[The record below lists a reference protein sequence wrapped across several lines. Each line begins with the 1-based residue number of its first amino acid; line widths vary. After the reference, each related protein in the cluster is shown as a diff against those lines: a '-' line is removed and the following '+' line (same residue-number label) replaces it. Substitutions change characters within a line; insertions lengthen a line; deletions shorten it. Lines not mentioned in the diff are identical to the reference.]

1 METYNIWMEGY
12 VVTGDYGTHS
22 LLGTSKGNTFKEAV
36 VKWVNNHPDYKSLFD
51 ENRLTIWGCKL
62 YPTEEEAKR
71 GFG

>member
-12 VVTGDYGTHS
+12 VATGEYGTHS

-36 VKWVNNHPDYKSLFD
+36 VKWVSNHPDYKSLFD

-71 GFG
+71 TFG